1 MKQNKSTIFKK
12 NDMVIISLKNIKTN
26 RPKRKQDN
34 NQDKPQPILATYR
47 RAVIV
52 DFLNYI
58 YINKSFYTLKVYLQF
73 PKEIP
78 SQVHINKKEYYNVT
92 GRIAKRDN
100 NSNIINKQEF
110 KKILN
115 IHNK

>member
-1 MKQNKSTIFKK
+1 M
-12 NDMVIISLKNIKTN
+12 DL
-26 RPKRKQDN
+26 
-34 NQDKPQPILATYR
+34 
-47 RAVIV
+47 
-52 DFLNYI
+52 LNYI
-58 YINKSFYTLKVYLQF
+58 YVNKSFHTLKVRLWF

-78 SQVHINKKEYYNVT
+78 SQAHINKEKYYNVT

-100 NSNIINKQEF
+100 NSNITDKQKF